1 MVEQSRDTEQAIRD
15 RERRAEQGRLESPY
29 KIWQNGEGIPI
40 YSGSYIPNLYEL
52 ELAQWPRVGQR
63 GAFVN
68 LADQQS
74 DDAWVIEIAPGEHT
88 EPLHHLFEATYFVLQ
103 GRGATTFGYDPQ
115 QTQSV
120 EWERGSI
127 FAPPLNCW
135 YRIFNGSGDE
145 PVRLFAVTNAPMLL
159 NIFRNMNFLLG
170 VDYPFTDRYGGEAN
184 YFSDQGTKT
193 RNRWKVNFVPNIR
206 SFGLDT
212 NVNRG
217 AGGQLTSFEIA
228 NNSMGVHCSSFPT
241 GTYKKAHRHN
251 AGAHVIVVD
260 GVGYSLLW
268 MEGEEREKVDWQDGS
283 VLSPRELE
291 FHQHFNTGPTPAR
304 YLALRLGNLD
314 IRAFEGFQGWS
325 QIEYENED
333 PAIYDLYTDECEK
346 NGGKVELPKPEYRA
360 SST

>member
-1 MVEQSRDTEQAIRD
+1 MVEQSTETERAARE
-15 RERRAEQGRLESPY
+15 RERRREQGRLESPY
-29 KIWQNGEGIPI
+29 QVWQKTEGIPI
-40 YSGSYIPNLYEL
+40 YSGSYIADLYHL
-52 ELAQWPRVGQR
+52 ELGPWPRVGQQ

-74 DDAWVIEIAPGEHT
+74 DDGWVIEILPGGST
-88 EPLHHLFEATYFVLQ
+88 ERLHHLFEATYFVLQ
-103 GRGATTFGYDPQ
+103 GRGATTFGYKQ
-115 QTQSV
+115 EETQSV

-135 YRIFNGSGDE
+135 YQIFNGSGDE
-145 PVRLFAVTNAPMLL
+145 PVRLFVVTNAPMLM
-159 NIFRNMNFLLG
+159 NIFRNVDFLFG
-170 VDYPFTDRYGGEAN
+170 VDYPFTDRYAGEAN
-184 YFSDQGTKT
+184 YFSDPGTKN

-206 SFGLDT
+206 SFGLDL

-217 AGGQLTSFEIA
+217 AGGQLTNFEIS

-251 AGAHVIVVD
+251 AGAHVVVVD

-268 MEGEEREKVDWQDGS
+268 KEGEERQKVDWQDGS

-314 IRAFEGFQGWS
+314 VRAFEGFQGWS
-325 QIEYENED
+325 QIEYEDED
-333 PAIYDLYTDECEK
+333 SEVYDLYVEECK
-346 NGGKVELPKPEYRA
+346 KHGATVELPRPQYR
-360 SST
+360 SP